1 VAYTLI
7 SDIIEPAVYTKYMIE
22 KTATKSALYQ
32 SGIIARDPQFDIL
45 ASTGGSML
53 DMPFWQDLTGDSQ
66 ILDTTTNLTVNRI
79 ETERDKARLI
89 GRAQVWGAAD
99 LTATFAGDDP
109 LDAITSLTGGYWARD
124 MQTTLINILAGVFG
138 AASMSGLVH
147 DISLEAGTG
156 AVLSAENFIDACQL
170 LGDAR
175 GGLTGFMAHS
185 AAVSHLEKLDLI
197 DTALDSE
204 GQTIKMYRGK
214 RVIEDDSCPLA
225 DGVYTS
231 WLFGPGAI
239 AWGEGKPKVPVEV
252 AREPLSAGGEEYLVN
267 RRHLL
272 LHPRGVAW
280 QEAVCAGDTP
290 TNAELATAT
299 NWVRAYEA
307 KNIRIVQFKYRIAAA
322 AGS

>member
-1 VAYTLI
+1 MSYTAI
-7 SDIIEPAVYTKYMIE
+7 SDIIEPALFTDYVIE
-22 KTATKSALYQ
+22 RTATRSALYQ
-32 SGIIARDPQFDIL
+32 SGIIARDTQFDTL
-45 ASTGGSML
+45 AKAGGSL
-53 DMPFWQDLTGDSQ
+53 IDMPFWKDLTGASQ
-66 ILDTTTNLTVNRI
+66 ILSTGTNLSVNAI
-79 ETERDKARLI
+79 TTGRDKARLI
-89 GRAQVWGAAD
+89 GRAQAWGRDD
-99 LTATFAGDDP
+99 LASTFAGSDP
-109 LDAITSLTGGYWARD
+109 MDAIVELAGGYWARD
-124 MQTTLINILAGVFG
+124 MQTTLINILAGIFG

-214 RVIEDDSCPLA
+214 RVVEDDSCPLT

-239 AWGEGKPKVPVEV
+239 AWGEGAPEVPTEV
-252 AREPLSAGGEEYLVN
+252 DRNPSTNGGQEALYN
-267 RRHLL
+267 RRHFI

-280 QEAVCAGDTP
+280 QEASCTGDTP
-290 TNAELATAT
+290 TNAELATES
-299 NWVRAYEA
+299 NWVRAFEA
-307 KNIRIVQFKYRIAAA
+307 KNIKIIQFKYRIAAA